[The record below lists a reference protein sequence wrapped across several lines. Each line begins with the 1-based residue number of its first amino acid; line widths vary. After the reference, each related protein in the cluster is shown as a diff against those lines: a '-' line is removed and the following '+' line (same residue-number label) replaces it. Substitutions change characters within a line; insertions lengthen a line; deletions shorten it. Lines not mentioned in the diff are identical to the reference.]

1 MVVRSLPG
9 LVPAAVDWDRST
21 STAQCA
27 GAHDLGTAP
36 ATRSCLACELW
47 KTPAV
52 GAGAVIKLSETPV
65 ANPVLIEVLRG
76 TAVESCHTGAIA
88 VVDASGAVH
97 TALGDIDRPVFPRS
111 AVKMLQALPLV
122 ASGAAD
128 TFALTD
134 AELALACASHSGE
147 PEHVA
152 TAAGVLAKLGLD
164 ATALECGT
172 QWPSREP
179 VLRAMAA
186 RGEQATPLHNNCSGK
201 HSGFVCLACLMAR
214 HAGAEPAAFARGY
227 VAAEHPVMREVTAAL
242 SATTGVDADN
252 APRGTDGCSIPTYA
266 LPLRSLAL
274 AFARCGTGVGLSD
287 GHARAARR
295 LRQAAA
301 AAPFMVGGTDR
312 FDTRVMQAWGER
324 LFCKIGAEGVY
335 CAALPELGLGV
346 ALKIDDGAARAA
358 EAAMAAVAAALLKS
372 DDDLLASYSHL
383 RLRNWRGLDVGS
395 LRPALTLAI
404 MA

>member
-1 MVVRSLPG
+1 MV
-9 LVPAAVDWDRST
+9 
-21 STAQCA
+21 
-27 GAHDLGTAP
+27 
-36 ATRSCLACELW
+36 
-47 KTPAV
+47 
-52 GAGAVIKLSETPV
+52 
-65 ANPVLIEVLRG
+65 NPVLIDVLRG
-76 TAVESCHTGAIA
+76 STVESQHAGALAI
-88 VVDASGAVH
+88 VDASGAVH
-97 TALGDIDRPVFPRS
+97 TALGDTERPVFPRS

-128 TFALTD
+128 AFALTD

-164 ATALECGT
+164 MGALECGT
-172 QWPSREP
+172 QWPGREP
-179 VLRAMAA
+179 VLKGMVA

-214 HAGAEPAAFARGY
+214 QAGAEPAEFARGY
-227 VAAEHPVMREVTAAL
+227 VAAEHPVMREVSAAL
-242 SATTGVDADN
+242 SAATGVDVDR

-266 LPLRSLAL
+266 LPLQALAL
-274 AFARCGTGVGLSD
+274 AFARCGAGVGLSD

-295 LRQAAA
+295 LRRAAA
-301 AAPFMVGGTDR
+301 AAPFMVAGTDR
-312 FDTRVMQAWGER
+312 FDTRVMEVFGER

-358 EAAMAAVAAALLKS
+358 EAAMAAVAAALLQS
-372 DDDLLASYSHL
+372 GHEVLTGYSHL
-383 RLRNWRGLDVGS
+383 TLRNWRGIDVGS
-395 LRPALTLAI
+395 LRPAQALVHALQPR
-404 MA
+404 